1 MNAHEVFE
9 QEWKLYKGEGGSGCM
24 GPGAWC
30 TVPGNESTPSTSH
43 QAPGTANQAPIIG
56 EIRILADM
64 AKPLVALVA
73 DECGAAGY
81 QIVPVSPFTVPAS
94 EREMLVGERVLQ
106 LWNACIAAKGL
117 VERGWVVDTVSSED
131 IAEIKA
137 RLATVMPGRL
147 TAGDSVLAQYERE
160 FLVAGGSFQPLVKNR
175 AVAKFPMMS
184 RVGYS
189 LAAMLMM
196 GLGMAWLVVSN
207 NDGAKNVQC
216 CGDAEVALDE
226 PMETGFMVDSAVDE
240 ESPEK
245 PEVDSLDM
253 VAADIPIP
261 TAPPIAPMVCA
272 VDTESEETPQKVS
285 IKPATSDVIAVISSP
300 CKMKTMVGSRTPLSG
315 QDGATRTCC
324 SPAPM
329 PMRAPRDAMFAN
341 DIKTSVTFSD
351 GDGEA
356 TTSLVRGTERFAEFK
371 ENEFLDPRNDPLSTF
386 GLDVDTSSYTL
397 MRSYVAE
404 QRQRPPAESVRL
416 AEYVNYFKYD
426 YTQPTGAVPLAA
438 DCELAQCPW
447 NAAHKL
453 LRIGIQA
460 KTLDEASMPPCNL
473 TFLVDCSGSMNSND
487 GMALLKNGL
496 LQLVQKLR
504 PVDHVSIVTY
514 ASGCEVR
521 LASTPGSEKD
531 AIIAAINS
539 LSAFGATSGGAGL
552 QLAYDE
558 AQRNFDKAANNRVI
572 LVTDGDFNVGIS
584 SPRELE
590 DFIAKKRDTGIFLS
604 VIGVGRGN
612 YQDAA
617 MKHLA
622 NAGNGNYAY
631 LDSPLEA
638 KKVMVSEFG
647 GTLFTAAKD
656 VKVQVEFN
664 PAAVASY
671 RLLGYESRIM
681 GARDFNDD
689 KKDSGE
695 VGAGHSITALYE
707 IVPAGKGGADL
718 VDELKY
724 QKVETLESPEMFT
737 LKMRWKKPDAT
748 TSEKVEMAYT
758 SEQITRPEPSTDFR
772 FASAVAEYALILG
785 NSKFKGDANLESVFD
800 RARLSKGSDA
810 DGYRA
815 EFVRLVEMLV
825 LLSR

>member
-9 QEWKLYKGEGGSGCM
+9 QEWKLFEVRGNREEVRGERREVIGDGEKW
-24 GPGAWC
+24 AD
-30 TVPGNESTPSTSH
+30 VK
-43 QAPGTANQAPIIG
+43 IG
-56 EIRILADM
+56 EVRIFADM
-64 AKPLVALVA
+64 AKPLVVLVVDA
-73 DECGAAGY
+73 CGVAGY
-81 QIVPVSPFTVPAS
+81 QIIPVSPFSVPAS

-106 LWNACIAAKGL
+106 LWNACIAAKTL
-117 VERGWVVDTVSSED
+117 VERSWVVDTVSTDD
-131 IAEIKA
+131 ISEIKA

-147 TAGDSVLAQYERE
+147 TAGDSALAQYERE
-160 FLVAGGSFQPLVKNR
+160 FLVAGGAFRPLVRNR

-189 LAAMLMM
+189 LAAMLVM
-196 GLGMAWLVVSN
+196 GLGVAWFVVSG
-207 NDGAKNVQC
+207 NDGANEEQC
-216 CGDAEVALDE
+216 RSDAMELLVAEAVCEEEVPPEEND
-226 PMETGFMVDSAVDE
+226 VDSFAQ
-240 ESPEK
+240 
-245 PEVDSLDM
+245 

-261 TAPPIAPMVCA
+261 TTPPIAPMVCGIDSA
-272 VDTESEETPQKVS
+272 PAMAPQQVS
-285 IKPATSDVIAVISSP
+285 VRPASRDVVAIISSP
-300 CKMKTMVGSRTPLSG
+300 CKMKTMVGSRTPPSG

-324 SPAPM
+324 SPGPM
-329 PMRAPRDAMFAN
+329 LMRAPQRDAMYAN
-341 DIKTSVTFSD
+341 DIKTSVSFP
-351 GDGEA
+351 GGEES
-356 TTSLVRGTERFAEFK
+356 TYSPTVGTERFAEFK
-371 ENEFLDPRNDPLSTF
+371 ENEFLDPRNEPLSTF

-397 MRSYVAE
+397 MRSYLTE
-404 QRQRPPAESVRL
+404 QNRRPPAESVRL

-426 YTQPTGAVPLAA
+426 YAQPTGAVPLAA

-460 KTLDEASMPPCNL
+460 KTLDEDAMPPCNL
-473 TFLVDCSGSMNSND
+473 TFLVDCSGSMNSNN

-496 LQLVQKLR
+496 RQLVKKLR

-521 LASTPGSEKD
+521 LASTPGSDKD
-531 AIIAAINS
+531 AITAAINS

-590 DFIAKKRDTGIFLS
+590 EFIAKKRDTGIFLS

-612 YQDAA
+612 YQDAS
-617 MKHLA
+617 MKRLA

-647 GTLFTAAKD
+647 GTLFTVAKD
-656 VKVQVEFN
+656 VKVQIEFN

-671 RLLGYESRIM
+671 RLLGYESRILE
-681 GARDFNDD
+681 AKDFNDD
-689 KKDSGE
+689 KKDAGE
-695 VGAGHSITALYE
+695 VGAGHSMTALYE
-707 IVPAGKGGADL
+707 IVPVGDAAASGDS
-718 VDELKY
+718 VDALKY
-724 QKVETLESPEMFT
+724 QKTETIESPEMFT
-737 LKMRWKKPDAT
+737 LKMRWKKPDAE
-748 TSEKVEMAYT
+748 TSERVEMAYVGD
-758 SEQITRPEPSTDFR
+758 QITKPEPSADFR
-772 FASAVAEYALILG
+772 FASAVAEFALILE
-785 NSKFKGDANLESVFD
+785 NSKFKGDAKLESVFEK
-800 RARLSKGSDA
+800 ARTSKGSDC

-815 EFVRLVEMLV
+815 EFVRLVE
-825 LLSR
+825 LLLLQQ